1 MKLKKYKIGEKEYQ
15 FKLNALVPLI
25 FYNEFNIDI
34 FSEMEKITNYVSNQ
48 EKINSNLKKQEEN
61 GEEVQYVDENL
72 TISQQEILLKLAY
85 VFNKNAE
92 NFDTTFDE
100 WIENLDF
107 IDFALMQN
115 IAIAVWVEE
124 NQTSIELKKK

>member
-48 EKINSNLKKQEEN
+48 KKINSNLKKQEEN

-72 TISQQEILLKLAY
+72 TINQQEILLKLAY